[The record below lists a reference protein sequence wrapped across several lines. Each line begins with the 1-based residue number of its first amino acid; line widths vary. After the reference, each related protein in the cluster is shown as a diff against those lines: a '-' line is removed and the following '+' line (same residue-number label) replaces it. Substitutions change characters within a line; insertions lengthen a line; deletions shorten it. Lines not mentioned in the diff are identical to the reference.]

1 MAESYTKTASEKQEA
16 LCVKTFNNYIKTCD
30 QAFTINKSEFV
41 YVGNRI
47 TNAINKHKTEFLFL
61 IVWDPSSTL
70 CSASSCQAIDGDKP
84 LFFDGDHLTRYEN
97 SLLVNSFDLT
107 INESLDP
114 H

>member
-1 MAESYTKTASEKQEA
+1 MAESDTKTAREKKEA
-16 LCVKTFNNYIKTCD
+16 LCAETLNNYIKTCD
-30 QAFTINKSEFV
+30 QVFTINKSEFV
-41 YVGNRI
+41 YVGSRI
-47 TNAINKHKTEFLFL
+47 NNAINKHKTEFLFL
-61 IVWDPSSTL
+61 IAWDPSSAL

-84 LFFDGDHLTRYEN
+84 LFFYGDHLTRYDN